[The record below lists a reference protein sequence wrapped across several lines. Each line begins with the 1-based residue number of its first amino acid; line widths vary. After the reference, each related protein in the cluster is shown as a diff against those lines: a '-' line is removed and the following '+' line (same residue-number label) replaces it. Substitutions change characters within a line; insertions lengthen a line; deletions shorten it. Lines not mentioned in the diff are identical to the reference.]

1 MIYFVEDDKSI
12 AYVISK
18 TLENA
23 SYTYQWFTGSKEFYQ
38 AMNVEKPKL
47 VLLDLMLGEENGLD
61 ILTNIKKNPEYSDIP
76 VIILSALSS
85 EMDVVT
91 GLDLGADDYVKKPFG
106 VLELISR
113 INSKLKHHKENELR
127 YHDLV
132 LQLDKRTAILNDELL
147 NLTFKEFEIIKL
159 LVEKKD
165 QAVSRQVLLNQVWGL
180 DLALE
185 TRTIDM
191 HIKSI
196 RQKMSA
202 ANSKTRIISV
212 RSVGYRL
219 TNK

>member
-38 AMNVEKPKL
+38 AMNVEKPEL

-159 LVEKKD
+159 LVEKND

>member
-47 VLLDLMLGEENGLD
+47 ILLDLMLGEENGLD

-132 LQLDKRTAILNDELL
+132 LQLDKRTAILNDEVL